1 MKLQVYK
8 HNATGKYVVEVDG
21 KMVQKVYNNFY
32 EILCDINPQKAHA
45 MLVESTYKLQ
55 KLLR

>member
-1 MKLQVYK
+1 MKFRVYK
-8 HNATGKYVVEVDG
+8 HIATGKYAVKVDG
-21 KMVQKVYNNFY
+21 EMVNKLYNNPY

-45 MLVESTYKLQ
+45 MLVKSTYKLQ

>member
-1 MKLQVYK
+1 MKFRVYK
-8 HNATGKYVVEVDG
+8 HKVTGKYAVKVDG
-21 KMVQKVYNNFY
+21 EMVNKLYNNPY